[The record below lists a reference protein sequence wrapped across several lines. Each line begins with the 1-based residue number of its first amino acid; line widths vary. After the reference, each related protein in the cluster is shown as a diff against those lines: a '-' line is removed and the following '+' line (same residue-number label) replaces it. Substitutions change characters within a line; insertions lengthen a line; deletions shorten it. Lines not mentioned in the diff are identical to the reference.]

1 MMKNRGVGIFSTGS
15 YIPKKI
21 LTNFDLEKMVDTSDK
36 WIFEKIGIK
45 ERHLADSS
53 EATSDLACKAA
64 KQAMQMGGVKT
75 LEIDLIIV
83 ATCTPDMFSP
93 STACIVQSKLKA
105 KNAVC
110 FDINAACSGFNY
122 ALDIGV
128 KYIQDGTF
136 NAGLIICAETIASH
150 GTDWSDRDSCI
161 YFGDGA
167 GAVILKPVSS
177 NKGILVSYLLSDGSR
192 GDAIG
197 GYAVGSKY
205 GITSETARDKL
216 HCIKINGKKVW
227 RFAIKAFPEAVNGV
241 LKKGKVAIEDIDFII
256 SHQANINLIKYG
268 MKKLGL
274 PMAKTYTNIDRY
286 GNTGG
291 PSVAIALDEAVRLKK
306 IKKNDL
312 VVLVGFGSGL
322 TWGANLIRW
331 NGKED
336 FIQ

>member
-1 MMKNRGVGIFSTGS
+1 MNKKRGVGIFSTGS

-21 LTNFDLEKMVDTSDK
+21 LTNFDLEKMIDTSNK

-64 KQAMQMGGVKT
+64 KKAMRMGCVGA

-83 ATCTPDMFSP
+83 ATCTPDMFTP

-122 ALDIGV
+122 ALDVGS
-128 KYIQDGTF
+128 KYIQDMTF
-136 NAGLIICAETIASH
+136 NTVLIICAETIASH
-150 GTDWSDRDSCI
+150 GTNWADRDSCI

-167 GAVILKPVSS
+167 GAAILKPVSS
-177 NKGILVSYLLSDGSR
+177 NEGILASYLFSDGTK
-192 GDAIG
+192 GDAIR
-197 GYAVGSKY
+197 AFAAGSKY
-205 GITSETARDKL
+205 GITARTVRDRL
-216 HCIKINGKKVW
+216 HFVRIDGKKVW
-227 RFAIKAFPEAVNGV
+227 RFAVKAFPGAVNGV
-241 LKKGKVAIEDIDFII
+241 LKRGKMTIKDIDFLIA
-256 SHQANINLIKYG
+256 HQANINLIKYG

-274 PMAKTYTNIDRY
+274 PMAKTHINIDRY

-306 IKKNDL
+306 IKNNDL
-312 VVLVGFGSGL
+312 VILVGFGSGL

-331 NGKED
+331 NEKKD
-336 FIQ
+336 FMR